1 MPTRRSLASGGSPAF
16 LRDAGETAV
25 GYHTGV
31 ESHEDGE
38 SRRKASFLVSFWIE
52 PGRDGSAD
60 GAWRGS
66 VEHIR
71 SGERLY
77 FNQISILVGFLSGWL
92 SRRRR

>member
-1 MPTRRSLASGGSPAF
+1 M
-16 LRDAGETAV
+16 
-25 GYHTGV
+25 
-31 ESHEDGE
+31 
-38 SRRKASFLVSFWIE
+38 E

-77 FNQISILVGFLSGWL
+77 FNQIAILVGFLSSWL
-92 SRRRR
+92 SRRRN